1 VVFPCDAMGPTREA
15 SGRAVASL
23 RYAIARANNAN
34 TVSCFGLVSVTS
46 SGRSVMRVT
55 QTCERSSSSLGAF
68 GVLSGYQNHR
78 GARSWSSNAWLSP
91 DAHLSSGCGLV
102 GGSPPGVNRTF
113 QSSSTGGAGSSSNG
127 GVGDKND
134 EAGKDDGATKKVQ
147 ELNIP
152 TTDPGA
158 AAVVQA
164 MSVAQKAAMLKAL
177 LAEKPRLTQ
186 TGTYWAFHKSQH
198 CSARLSRVITH
209 ACYERLTLFFPKTD
223 TKSLFTE
230 ADLDGDKTLTM
241 EEFDRVLLRFGKR
254 GYTTVGGASGL
265 PNDGLA
271 LTSLQTKALFLSQF
285 FPFVGFGFMDNAIM
299 IIAGEYIEMGLGSAL
314 ALSTMAAAGL
324 GNLLSDIAGIGFSKK
339 IETLTETWLKIRPP
353 ELSRAQAGLFNTKA
367 WKIAGAVIG
376 VSIGCVLGMFPLLFF
391 DADADHGLRDE
402 KKKPGKKK

>member
-186 TGTYWAFHKSQH
+186 
-198 CSARLSRVITH
+198 
-209 ACYERLTLFFPKTD
+209 TD